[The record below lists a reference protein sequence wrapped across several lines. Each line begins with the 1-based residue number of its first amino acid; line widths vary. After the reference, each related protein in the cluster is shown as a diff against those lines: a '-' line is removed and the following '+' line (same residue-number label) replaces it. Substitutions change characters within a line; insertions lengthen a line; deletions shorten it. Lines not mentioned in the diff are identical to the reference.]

1 MTVLTICL
9 SPGLQRSVLIDS
21 LALGEV
27 NRLDSVVVDVAGKG
41 VNVCRVL
48 QRLGVNA
55 LCLAQG
61 GDNADEI
68 KVLAGLEGLN
78 LHLIP
83 SSGCLRTCTSV
94 IETAV
99 AGGRRVTELIEPT
112 APVDAVCVAQMSE
125 IVQAKLSS
133 ASALV
138 IAGSMAPGFP
148 VGYQAQ
154 MASWARRAGVPVFV
168 DLQGEALREVV
179 RQGPALVKINL
190 SEFASTFL
198 DDRYS
203 GMEHS
208 GVLAARELAPDLLEA
223 ACAVSSRYPVTFV
236 LTRGPNSILLLRNG
250 DLRICPVA
258 PLPVQETLSTIGS
271 GDTFMA
277 ALLARWMVFGLPEED
292 ALTLHLVESLIDFA
306 VACAQSNARTMRPGF
321 LETGFMPVAA
331 KIDSFPT
338 SLTGD

>member
-21 LALGEV
+21 LALGEA

-55 LCLAQG
+55 LCLVQG

-68 KVLAGLEGLN
+68 KVLAGLERLN
-78 LHLIP
+78 LHLIL

-125 IVQAKLSS
+125 IVQAKLAS

-154 MASWARRAGVPVFV
+154 MAGWARR
-168 DLQGEALREVV
+168 
-179 RQGPALVKINL
+179 
-190 SEFASTFL
+190 
-198 DDRYS
+198 
-203 GMEHS
+203 
-208 GVLAARELAPDLLEA
+208 
-223 ACAVSSRYPVTFV
+223 
-236 LTRGPNSILLLRNG
+236 
-250 DLRICPVA
+250 
-258 PLPVQETLSTIGS
+258 
-271 GDTFMA
+271 
-277 ALLARWMVFGLPEED
+277 
-292 ALTLHLVESLIDFA
+292 
-306 VACAQSNARTMRPGF
+306 
-321 LETGFMPVAA
+321 
-331 KIDSFPT
+331 
-338 SLTGD
+338 

>member
-21 LALGEV
+21 LVLGEV

-99 AGGRRVTELIEPT
+99 AGGRRVSELMMSRRRQSIQ
-112 APVDAVCVAQMSE
+112 CV
-125 IVQAKLSS
+125 
-133 ASALV
+133 
-138 IAGSMAPGFP
+138 
-148 VGYQAQ
+148 
-154 MASWARRAGVPVFV
+154 
-168 DLQGEALREVV
+168 
-179 RQGPALVKINL
+179 
-190 SEFASTFL
+190 
-198 DDRYS
+198 
-203 GMEHS
+203 
-208 GVLAARELAPDLLEA
+208 
-223 ACAVSSRYPVTFV
+223 SRK
-236 LTRGPNSILLLRNG
+236 
-250 DLRICPVA
+250 C
-258 PLPVQETLSTIGS
+258 Q
-271 GDTFMA
+271 
-277 ALLARWMVFGLPEED
+277 
-292 ALTLHLVESLIDFA
+292 
-306 VACAQSNARTMRPGF
+306 
-321 LETGFMPVAA
+321 
-331 KIDSFPT
+331 K
-338 SLTGD
+338 